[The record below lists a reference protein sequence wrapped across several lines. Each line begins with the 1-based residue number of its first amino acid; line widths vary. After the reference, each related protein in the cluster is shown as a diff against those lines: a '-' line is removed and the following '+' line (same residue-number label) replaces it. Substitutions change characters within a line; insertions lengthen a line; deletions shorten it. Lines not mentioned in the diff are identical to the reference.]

1 MQQFLAENLVGQRGL
16 DLPDAVLGKI
26 CLSRFHRPCHHVDV
40 GMISLVM
47 ERSVPAEV
55 LRWDLHRRGDVIAVG
70 TQQCAPRVRMVIAQP
85 LRVLPVEGDDVRP
98 HVAGV
103 VFQFIHDSAQIH
115 VVIVT
120 EQTVFT
126 QPLRSRPQGDV
137 LGVAFHALHPIPIR
151 FQRQRDERG
160 RGCFGWVRRVV
171 LIFHQLFYIRKILHQ
186 LLDELLLLAR
196 GRTVIRDDLHPLP
209 RRDVLEVPADTFSTA
224 ALDVRAFDDQP
235 CRAEAVHPPR
245 CGVQDRQPRQSR
257 GHGGADPCGDHGA
270 DGGLLF
276 QDQGPAGASLLHL
289 QPRQGLLDSHEII
302 AEERRETFRNTAYRQ
317 S

>member
-1 MQQFLAENLVGQRGL
+1 
-16 DLPDAVLGKI
+16 
-26 CLSRFHRPCHHVDV
+26 
-40 GMISLVM
+40 
-47 ERSVPAEV
+47 
-55 LRWDLHRRGDVIAVG
+55 
-70 TQQCAPRVRMVIAQP
+70 MVIA
-85 LRVLPVEGDDVRP
+85 
-98 HVAGV
+98 
-103 VFQFIHDSAQIH
+103 
-115 VVIVT
+115 
-120 EQTVFT
+120 

-160 RGCFGWVRRVV
+160 RRRFCRVREVV
-171 LIFHQLFYIRKILHQ
+171 FVLHQLFCVREILHQ
-186 LLDELLLLAR
+186 LCDELRLLLV
-196 GRTVIRDDLHPLP
+196 GWTVIRDDLHPLP
-209 RRDVLEVPADTFSTA
+209 RGDVLEIPTGALLAA

-257 GHGGADPCGDHGA
+257 GYGGADPCGDHGA